1 MTIRGNMTALEN
13 LVANWNKMTQPQQKN
28 MIWELL
34 QYQKMLE
41 IQSKKGASF
50 IEEIG
55 VNTMH

>member
-50 IEEIG
+50 IEVIG